1 MKSLF
6 CLLMLLV
13 VPTVAFS
20 QTGTI
25 EGTVYNNDTKA
36 PLAGAEVQILQTDER
51 QKTDEN
57 GKFVF
62 SAVPEGTYALI
73 TTVPETELIQRTSVI
88 VVAGENQKTEIY
100 VATEPVRLEG
110 VEVIDKRVPKTVSKK
125 SIQADE
131 ITRLPGTAGDALRA
145 LPAIP
150 GIGVAN
156 DFSGALYI
164 RGGSDEDNL
173 YYFDRVP
180 VGYPYHFGGIVSS
193 LSSEIIDRIDVYAGG
208 YGAEYGVDSQA
219 VIDIYSQN
227 DSPAN
232 LRGKF
237 NLNFLYSEGLFQGK
251 IGENG
256 FWYAAGRRS
265 YIDLFIGTLTFNAVS
280 IDSFPRFW
288 DYQIKAGYDLNEKHQ
303 LFFNLFASGDQFA
316 LTLEGE
322 GVDQDFQGNTSFE
335 SGFEGAGIHLR
346 SFLTE
351 RLTSFLSIT
360 RSDFLFDVNLGPT
373 LSLNIDAPSYT
384 LREDL
389 AYELNPKHRL
399 ESGLI
404 LGIEPGQVTGTFTRI
419 PDEGEVDYDIRFEE
433 KVTLDEYVRGQR
445 IEGYLQ
451 DRYTLL
457 PFLSAVFGL
466 RFDYF
471 NRTDELSIQPR
482 GSLLVELPNRS
493 EIQFAYGIYNQ
504 TPIPALLSPTIGN
517 PALKSSRAS
526 HYILEL
532 KRQLSQDT
540 EIKMAG
546 YYKDLVGIA
555 TNDEEAAYLN
565 QGVGYAQGAEIF
577 LRHQR
582 GNRFFGW
589 ISYAYA
595 LSKRRDRAGEPY
607 RPYSFDQTHVATLA
621 ASYNLT
627 PTWEF
632 GAKWQ
637 YRTGNPYT
645 PVEDARIQFDPRN
658 GKPIYIPIYA
668 ETNSDRL
675 PAYHRLD
682 LRVSKIFQF
691 SNWKLG
697 IFLELL
703 NTYNRKNLL
712 DYNYSDDYKTRD
724 DINQL
729 PILPYLGITAEF

>member
-88 VVAGENQKTEIY
+88 VVAGENRETEIY
-100 VATEPVRLEG
+100 VAMEPVRLEG

-322 GVDQDFQGNTSFE
+322 DVDQDFQGNTSFE
-335 SGFEGAGIHLR
+335 SGFEGRRDPPPLIPHGTAHLLFIHHPIRFPIRCQPR
-346 SFLTE
+346 S
-351 RLTSFLSIT
+351 S
-360 RSDFLFDVNLGPT
+360 T
-373 LSLNIDAPSYT
+373 LS
-384 LREDL
+384 
-389 AYELNPKHRL
+389 
-399 ESGLI
+399 
-404 LGIEPGQVTGTFTRI
+404 
-419 PDEGEVDYDIRFEE
+419 
-433 KVTLDEYVRGQR
+433 
-445 IEGYLQ
+445 
-451 DRYTLL
+451 
-457 PFLSAVFGL
+457 
-466 RFDYF
+466 
-471 NRTDELSIQPR
+471 
-482 GSLLVELPNRS
+482 
-493 EIQFAYGIYNQ
+493 
-504 TPIPALLSPTIGN
+504 
-517 PALKSSRAS
+517 
-526 HYILEL
+526 
-532 KRQLSQDT
+532 
-540 EIKMAG
+540 
-546 YYKDLVGIA
+546 
-555 TNDEEAAYLN
+555 
-565 QGVGYAQGAEIF
+565 
-577 LRHQR
+577 
-582 GNRFFGW
+582 
-589 ISYAYA
+589 
-595 LSKRRDRAGEPY
+595 
-607 RPYSFDQTHVATLA
+607 
-621 ASYNLT
+621 
-627 PTWEF
+627 
-632 GAKWQ
+632 
-637 YRTGNPYT
+637 
-645 PVEDARIQFDPRN
+645 
-658 GKPIYIPIYA
+658 
-668 ETNSDRL
+668 
-675 PAYHRLD
+675 
-682 LRVSKIFQF
+682 
-691 SNWKLG
+691 
-697 IFLELL
+697 
-703 NTYNRKNLL
+703 
-712 DYNYSDDYKTRD
+712 
-724 DINQL
+724 
-729 PILPYLGITAEF
+729 